1 MNEYSS
7 EMRGLPMLDEFSFKV
22 LELKNGFL
30 IQKVRH
36 ILKYISQDN
45 FINHQPLISEE
56 CDSNVIDRD
65 RKMFLTHK

>member
-1 MNEYSS
+1 
-7 EMRGLPMLDEFSFKV
+7 MLDEFSFKV

-45 FINHQPLISEE
+45 FIKHQPLISEE
-56 CDSNVIDRD
+56 CDNNAIDKD
-65 RKMFLTHK
+65 KKMSMTPK

>member
-36 ILKYISQDN
+36 ILKYISLQ
-45 FINHQPLISEE
+45 FYQPST
-56 CDSNVIDRD
+56 SY
-65 RKMFLTHK
+65 F

>member
-1 MNEYSS
+1 MSTPQKREVYLCLMNLVLKY
-7 EMRGLPMLDEFSFKV
+7 L

-56 CDSNVIDRD
+56 CDNNVIDKD
-65 RKMFLTHK
+65 KKMSMTHK

>member
-1 MNEYSS
+1 
-7 EMRGLPMLDEFSFKV
+7 MLDEFSFKV

-45 FINHQPLISEE
+45 FINYQPLISEE
-56 CDSNVIDRD
+56 CDNNVIDKD
-65 RKMFLTHK
+65 KKMSMTHK